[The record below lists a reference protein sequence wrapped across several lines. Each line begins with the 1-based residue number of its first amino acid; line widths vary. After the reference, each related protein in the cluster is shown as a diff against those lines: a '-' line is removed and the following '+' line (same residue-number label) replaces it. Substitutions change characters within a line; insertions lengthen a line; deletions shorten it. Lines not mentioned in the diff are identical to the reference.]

1 MHCLVCLC
9 DLFYAHVAVGF
20 FQQSIQCAISVCVTF
35 GSVPTWQVLGVCDV
49 TTVSVFMAVASVKNR
64 CLLSVRMRT
73 AVVLSL
79 VVGICLLLC
88 CRQRLLW
95 TVLAVTS
102 GCS

>member
-1 MHCLVCLC
+1 M
-9 DLFYAHVAVGF
+9 AVGF
-20 FQQSIQCAISVCVTF
+20 FQQSMQCAISVCVTF

-64 CLLSVRMRT
+64 CLLSVRMRA

-79 VVGICLLLC
+79 VVGVRLLLC

>member
-1 MHCLVCLC
+1 M
-9 DLFYAHVAVGF
+9 AVGF
-20 FQQSIQCAISVCVTF
+20 FQQSMQCAISVCVTF
-35 GSVPTWQVLGVCDV
+35 GSVPIWQVLGVCDV

-64 CLLSVRMRT
+64 CLLSVRMR

-79 VVGICLLLC
+79 VVGVCLLLC